1 MYFHAETFGRTCTE
15 SPQRDTQAKWIGS
28 NWFRTDR
35 RAIDRQ
41 CIRNPIWNGLTYGT
55 DARSKDG
62 KKGRDCDL
70 ITAGQAFKR
79 KPWTALGSKQRGPR
93 PTRGR

>member
-1 MYFHAETFGRTCTE
+1 MYFHVETLGRTCTE
-15 SPQRDTQAKWIGS
+15 SPQRDTQGGSDLIGLEP
-28 NWFRTDR
+28 TDEL
-35 RAIDRQ
+35 IDRQ

-62 KKGRDCDL
+62 EKKGRDCDV